1 MNLATNLSWQDPKGR
16 DPVEWLKEEWTARL
30 VKVIGK
36 VTELTMSKNDS
47 IGNLSTEEAK
57 KALLESDGNVQ
68 SACKAC
74 IESRREKVSKF
85 LKLIN
90 PFPPRGSPLTSR

>member
-1 MNLATNLSWQDPKGR
+1 MATNLSWQDPKGR

-30 VKVIGK
+30 VEVIGK
-36 VTELTMSKNDS
+36 VAELTKSKNDR

-57 KALLESDGNVQ
+57 KALVESDGNVQ

-74 IESRREKVSKF
+74 IESRREKVIKF
-85 LKLIN
+85 LKLID
-90 PFPPRGSPLTSR
+90 PFLDALP